1 LKMLRWTA
9 VLLLLVIGM
18 IDLYY
23 GNSYAGFFENLWYVM
38 GAIYIFAAIIIAAD
52 IESHFTQLLIF
63 SYSLFLLALWATT
76 AFETGT
82 GLDAVAYTDKAI
94 EVVLVIN
101 MLFLF
106 RSTRLSKTI

>member
-1 LKMLRWTA
+1 MLRWTA

-76 AFETGT
+76 AVEAGT
-82 GLDAVAYTDKAI
+82 GLDAVAYVDKAI
-94 EVVLVIN
+94 EVVLAIN
-101 MLFLF
+101 MLLLF
-106 RSTRLSKTI
+106 RSTRLSRTI